1 MAETKERRKTPRK
14 AAPKADVKGVAA
26 RKTPAEERSV
36 ALDTALERSRKAGQS
51 SDDMRRQIEE
61 AAYYRAKQRGF
72 EPGHELE
79 DWIEAES
86 EVRQRNGAR

>member
-1 MAETKERRKTPRK
+1 MAESKERRKTPRK
-14 AAPKADVKGVAA
+14 AAPKPDSKAENKNVRASYAPEKV
-26 RKTPAEERSV
+26 RK
-36 ALDTALERSRKAGQS
+36 
-51 SDDMRRQIEE
+51 QIEE

-86 EVRQRNGAR
+86 EVMRRNGPR

>member
-14 AAPKADVKGVAA
+14 TTSKPDSQPETKAAAP
-26 RKTPAEERSV
+26 RKRTSEQGLGMGNVRAEMSPEE
-36 ALDTALERSRKAGQS
+36 T
-51 SDDMRRQIEE
+51 RQRIAE

-72 EPGHELE
+72 EPGRELE

-86 EVRQRNGAR
+86 EIMGRINGSAD